1 MAEQKNRQDAM
12 NVEEALSQSEAF
24 IMKNKKMII
33 AFIVAVIVIIAGVVI
48 YRNFISEPMERKAS
62 EALYRGEQYFEAEQY
77 ELALNGDSLG
87 YKGFIKIADE
97 FGGTDAG
104 NLAKAYAG
112 ISYAQLGN
120 YKEAVEALNQFEADD
135 MVIAPAVMGTLG
147 NCYAQLGDLEK
158 AASTLVKAAEMAD
171 AHSMSPVYLIQAGEI
186 YEKLGKKEDA
196 VKVYMLIKDKYFNS
210 YQAMDIDKYIER
222 ASE

>member
-1 MAEQKNRQDAM
+1 MAEQKNKQDAM
-12 NVEEALSQSEAF
+12 NVEEALSQSEVF
-24 IMKNKKMII
+24 IAKNKKTII
-33 AFIVAVIVIIAGVVI
+33 AFIVAVIVVIVGVVI
-48 YRNFISEPMERKAS
+48 YKNFISDPMERKAS

-97 FGGTDAG
+97 FAGTDAG

-112 ISYAQLGN
+112 LSHAQLGN
-120 YKEAVEALNQFEADD
+120 YKEAVEALNQFDGDD
-135 MVIAPAVMGTLG
+135 LVIAPAVMGNLG
-147 NCYAQLGDLEK
+147 NCYAHLGDLEK
-158 AASTLVKAAEMAD
+158 AASTLMTAAEMAD

-196 VKVYMLIKDKYFNS
+196 VKAYMLVKDKYFNS

-222 ASE
+222 ASK